1 MAQFKRRTF
10 HLPNLIPVWVDPNDK
25 VQQFIQT
32 SNLINRT
39 SYGRVQMSI
48 SSAFES
54 VKFDILVCNL
64 GRPKH

>member
-10 HLPNLIPVWVDPNDK
+10 HLPNLISVWVDPNDK

-39 SYGRVQMSI
+39 SYGWVQMSI

-64 GRPKH
+64 GWPKH